1 MLTKVL
7 FTIAVVLAV
16 VFFSRLRRRPGLDAP
31 TANPPDAASGASSYG
46 LMRWLA
52 SAVVILMVAGA
63 AFYLYLDWRGAS
75 EIVRVRVID
84 AGTGKSSEYE
94 VYRGEIEDR
103 SFRTVDGR
111 RVILAETERM
121 ETSAIGSR

>member
-1 MLTKVL
+1 
-7 FTIAVVLAV
+7 
-16 VFFSRLRRRPGLDAP
+16 
-31 TANPPDAASGASSYG
+31 
-46 LMRWLA
+46 
-52 SAVVILMVAGA
+52 MVAGA

-75 EIVRVRVID
+75 EIVQVRVID

-103 SFRTVDGR
+103 SFRTIDGR

-121 ETSAIGSR
+121 ETSVIGSR